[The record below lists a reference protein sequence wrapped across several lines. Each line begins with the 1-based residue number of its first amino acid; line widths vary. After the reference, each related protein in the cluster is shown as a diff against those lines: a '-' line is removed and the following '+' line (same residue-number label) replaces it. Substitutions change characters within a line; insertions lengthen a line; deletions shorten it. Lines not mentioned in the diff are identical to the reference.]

1 MLMLQFSQE
10 DFHQCLPI
18 HEKREEIKEN
28 PPKKALIIDAKIEVG
43 DSDIHQLQY
52 KRIFDQTLNG
62 CKNNY
67 VVACLEKISSGHRKT
82 LEKNGIIVV
91 ENVVPNK
98 EGEEEFVKIVKKI
111 LKL

>member
-1 MLMLQFSQE
+1 MLQFSQE

-18 HEKREEIKEN
+18 HKKREKIKEN
-28 PPKKALIIDAKIEVG
+28 PPKRALIIDAKIEVG
-43 DSDIHQLQY
+43 DSDIHQVLEY
-52 KRIFDQTLNG
+52 KRIFDQTLN
-62 CKNNY
+62 CQNNY
-67 VVACLEKISSGHRKT
+67 VVACLEKISSGHRKI

-91 ENVVPNK
+91 EYVVPNK